1 MTMQRWPKAARAM
14 GRPSMASP
22 RPESMHAAKMSPEG
36 TTAGAPPVFEK
47 GATSLVTNTILTT
60 IRLTCDRHMCKP
72 VRRGA
77 GTSC

>member
-47 GATSLVTNTILTT
+47 GATSLVTNTILTS
-60 IRLTCDRHMCKP
+60 ILLTCDRRVGQH
-72 VRRGA
+72 VRQGT